1 MKKDLTRALNA
12 FDAMEALPDDLI
24 LDAERALTAAESGF
38 SLTPSKPES
47 GFRRFLN
54 SGWGVAAV
62 AGIVSVIVLII
73 MIRAGKEPPTYEPP
87 VKPAGSTLEM
97 SAEGADFTLSM
108 EQESY
113 DEGVNR
119 ITVIM
124 TGKAPGESISML
136 HGWHLERLTEEG
148 AEVVEIYYTEEA
160 IESGKPDKDGF
171 ATIKKTIHM
180 DRTPLTAGTYRLHAT
195 KHDGEKYV
203 SVAWCEFT
211 VGIPAEQTEAV
222 DQYGF
227 YEGGE
232 VFVGVYKYSPDFP
245 EGDHGYEKIAADYI
259 IPYGSSKFISGLSGD
274 TIKDTQAPATLEL
287 AATDSFVE
295 KTLYHRQSY
304 QDKSGLYR
312 LYADKSG
319 QETYLFD
326 EDGRFIEYDMPA
338 DGIVPF
344 EDDGPAIRVACD
356 FLLSVGVEITDAYT
370 CTVLPVDEQNIFLH
384 DDPKARRTTVLITRN
399 IGGMMG
405 EGYVVY
411 CGGSESEPC
420 VIYSQAVNPG
430 MYESFGYVTEDQI
443 GHTRLRLHEAIGLL
457 ECYVGATYRVTYEVA
472 SYDREYLVMSGNHLY
487 LCVEFSPI
495 MTDPDYIGTAGG
507 GTCMMRITP

>member
-1 MKKDLTRALNA
+1 
-12 FDAMEALPDDLI
+12 
-24 LDAERALTAAESGF
+24 
-38 SLTPSKPES
+38 
-47 GFRRFLN
+47 
-54 SGWGVAAV
+54 
-62 AGIVSVIVLII
+62 
-73 MIRAGKEPPTYEPP
+73 
-87 VKPAGSTLEM
+87 
-97 SAEGADFTLSM
+97 
-108 EQESY
+108 
-113 DEGVNR
+113 
-119 ITVIM
+119 
-124 TGKAPGESISML
+124 
-136 HGWHLERLTEEG
+136 
-148 AEVVEIYYTEEA
+148 
-160 IESGKPDKDGF
+160 
-171 ATIKKTIHM
+171 
-180 DRTPLTAGTYRLHAT
+180 
-195 KHDGEKYV
+195 
-203 SVAWCEFT
+203 
-211 VGIPAEQTEAV
+211 
-222 DQYGF
+222 
-227 YEGGE
+227 
-232 VFVGVYKYSPDFP
+232 
-245 EGDHGYEKIAADYI
+245 
-259 IPYGSSKFISGLSGD
+259 
-274 TIKDTQAPATLEL
+274 
-287 AATDSFVE
+287 
-295 KTLYHRQSY
+295 
-304 QDKSGLYR
+304 
-312 LYADKSG
+312 
-319 QETYLFD
+319 
-326 EDGRFIEYDMPA
+326 MPA